1 MRDYY
6 NFFFFLADC
15 LKVYVCG
22 NIKINKKKKYKSRTQ
37 YKLIH
42 HDENNE
48 AFLQLYKEIH
58 R

>member
-1 MRDYY
+1 MRKYQ
-6 NFFFFLADC
+6 NQQ
-15 LKVYVCG
+15 K
-22 NIKINKKKKYKSRTQ
+22 KKKKYKSRTQ

>member
-6 NFFFFLADC
+6 NFFFLADC

-22 NIKINKKKKYKSRTQ
+22 NIKINKKKYKSRTQ